1 MSLSAV
7 VLAAGKGTR
16 MKSELPKPLHD
27 ACGRSLL
34 GWVVSSLD
42 SARFPNIS
50 VVVGHGKELV
60 VESLHT
66 GFPDREFVF
75 AEQHNQRG
83 TGDAT
88 SVGLAA
94 LDVQDPSFS
103 DDDHVVVLPGDTP
116 LLQGET
122 VERLVDQHV
131 QSGAACTVVTARLD
145 DPSGYGRIV
154 RSNDGNTVRKIVEH
168 RDCDADELRLNEI
181 NGGMYC
187 FRRSL
192 LAPALRMI
200 DSNNA
205 QGELYLTDVISVLVE
220 AGHPVHPFIADSVE
234 ISGVNDRAQ
243 LSDAANAIAQR
254 IVRSHMQA
262 GVSVVQPSSTVIEAD
277 VEIEPDATIHPGS
290 VLQGGTFV
298 GAGAVVGPNTQ
309 LVNAYV
315 SAGATVPHSV
325 VHGAHVPDGEI
336 VAPFTHLSG
345 D

>member
-42 SARFPNIS
+42 AGRFPNIS

-60 VESLHT
+60 VDSLHA

-75 AEQHNQRG
+75 AEQHSQRG

-88 SVGLAA
+88 SVGLAE

-116 LLQGET
+116 LLQTET
-122 VERLVDQHV
+122 VDRLVDQHM
-131 QSGAACTVVTARLD
+131 QSGAACTVVTARLE
-145 DPSGYGRIV
+145 DPAGYGRII
-154 RSNDGNTVRKIVEH
+154 RGSDGTTVSKIVEH
-168 RDCDADELRLNEI
+168 RDCDADQLRVDEI

-220 AGHPVHPFIADSVE
+220 AGHPVHPFVADPVE

-243 LSDAANAIAQR
+243 LSDAANAIAAR
-254 IVRSHMQA
+254 IVREHMRN

-277 VEIEPDATIHPGS
+277 VEIEPDATIHAGS

-298 GAGAVVGPNTQ
+298 GAGATVGPNTH
-309 LVNAYV
+309 LVDAYI
-315 SAGATVPHSV
+315 STAATVAHSV
-325 VHGAHVPDGEI
+325 VHGAQVADGET
-336 VAPFTHLSG
+336 VAPFSHLTG
-345 D
+345 N

>member
-42 SARFPNIS
+42 AARFPNVSI
-50 VVVGHGKELV
+50 VVGHGKELV
-60 VESLHT
+60 VESLT
-66 GFPDREFVF
+66 SGFPSREFVF
-75 AEQHNQRG
+75 AEQHSQRG

-88 SVGLAA
+88 AVGLAE
-94 LDVQDPSFS
+94 LDVHDPSFS
-103 DDDHVVVLPGDTP
+103 DDDHVVVLPRDTP
-116 LLQGET
+116 LLQADT
-122 VERLVDQHV
+122 VERLVDQHL
-131 QSGAACTVVTARLD
+131 QSGAACTVVTARLH
-145 DPSGYGRIV
+145 DPTGYGRIV
-154 RSNDGNTVRKIVEH
+154 RGADGNSVRKIVEH

-220 AGHPVHPFIADSVE
+220 AGHPVHPFVADPVE

-243 LSDAANAIAQR
+243 LSDAANAIATR
-254 IVRSHMQA
+254 IVRGHMRN
-262 GVSVVQPSSTVIEAD
+262 GVSVIQPASTVIEAD
-277 VEIEPDATIHPGS
+277 VEIEPDATIHAGS

-298 GAGAVVGPNTQ
+298 GAGATVGPNTH
-309 LVNAYV
+309 LVDAYV
-315 SAGATVPHSV
+315 STGATVPHSV
-325 VHGAHVPDGEI
+325 IHGAHVADGEM
-336 VAPFTHLSG
+336 VAPFTHLTG

>member
-42 SARFPNIS
+42 ASRFPNIS

-66 GFPDREFVF
+66 GFPNREFMF
-75 AEQHNQRG
+75 AEQHSQRG

-88 SVGLAA
+88 SVGLAE
-94 LDVQDPSFS
+94 LDVRDPSFS

-116 LLQGET
+116 LLQADT
-122 VERLVDQHV
+122 IDRLVDQHI

-145 DPSGYGRIV
+145 DPTGYGRIV
-154 RSNDGNTVRKIVEH
+154 RGTDGTTVRKIVEH
-168 RDCDADELRLNEI
+168 RDCDADQLRLGEI

-200 DSNNA
+200 DSDNA
-205 QGELYLTDVISVLVE
+205 QGELYLTDVIGVLVE
-220 AGHPVHPFIADSVE
+220 AGHPVHPFVADPVE

-243 LSDAANAIAQR
+243 LSDAANAIAGR
-254 IVRSHMQA
+254 IIRDHMRN

-277 VEIEPDATIHPGS
+277 VEIEPDATIHAGS

-298 GAGAVVGPNTQ
+298 GAGAIVGPNTH
-309 LVNAYV
+309 LVDAYV
-315 SAGATVPHSV
+315 SAGATVAHSV
-325 VHGAHVPDGEI
+325 VHGAQVAGGEI
-336 VAPFTHLSG
+336 IAPFSHLTG

>member
-16 MKSELPKPLHD
+16 MRSELPKPLHD

-42 SARFPNIS
+42 AARFPNVSI
-50 VVVGHGKELV
+50 VVGHGKELV
-60 VESLHT
+60 IDSLRA
-66 GFPDREFVF
+66 GFPGREFVF
-75 AEQHNQRG
+75 AEQQSQRG

-88 SVGLAA
+88 AVGLAE
-94 LDVQDPSFS
+94 LDVHDPSFS

-116 LLQGET
+116 LLQGDT

-131 QSGAACTVVTARLD
+131 QSAAACTVVTARLD
-145 DPSGYGRIV
+145 DPTGYGRIV
-154 RSNDGNTVRKIVEH
+154 RGTDGSTVRKIVEH
-168 RDCDADELRLNEI
+168 RDCDADELRLAEI

-220 AGHPVHPFIADSVE
+220 AGHPVHPFVADTVE

-243 LSDAANAIAQR
+243 LCDAATAIASR
-254 IVRSHMQA
+254 IVREHMRN

-277 VEIEPDATIHPGS
+277 VEIEPDSTIHPGC

-298 GAGAVVGPNTQ
+298 GAGATVGPNTH
-309 LVNAYV
+309 LVDAYV

-325 VHGAHVPDGEI
+325 VHGAQVAEGEI
-336 VAPFTHLSG
+336 VAPFTHLST